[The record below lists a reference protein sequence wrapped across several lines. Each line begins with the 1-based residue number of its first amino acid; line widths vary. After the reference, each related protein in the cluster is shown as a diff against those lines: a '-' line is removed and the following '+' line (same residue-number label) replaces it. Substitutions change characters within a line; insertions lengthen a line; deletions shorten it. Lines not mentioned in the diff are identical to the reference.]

1 MLNLQVLGN
10 KFQSRLL
17 QIIDTRFVFMFVLPQ
32 LIKGFYVYYNAYHVS
47 IPFCLFFNSQL
58 PDFLGG
64 SCSCPNDGGCLRS
77 NKGPWNDPD
86 ILKVWYYWD
95 YLPRLYE
102 ITFKNYCSIAQL
114 ISPCSIYSCCI
125 LGKQ

>member
-47 IPFCLFFNSQL
+47 IPFFVFFSTANFQISSAAVVRAQMMEGVL
-58 PDFLGG
+58 DLIRDLGMILTFWKYG
-64 SCSCPNDGGCLRS
+64 IIRIMYPTFV
-77 NKGPWNDPD
+77 WNH
-86 ILKVWYYWD
+86 I
-95 YLPRLYE
+95 
-102 ITFKNYCSIAQL
+102 
-114 ISPCSIYSCCI
+114 
-125 LGKQ
+125 